1 MEDYTVRPSGTY
13 RRFHLLFLGV
23 GLFLAL
29 ITTAEANIYF
39 FTKVMQ
45 NCQHYK
51 LSGDRIQMNM
61 DGVGTDNPTFN
72 LTLSSRR
79 NNFEEVLVYGYLS
92 TGYAIS
98 RTGVNVKTVNITVI
112 IPSAGDETK
121 VTRADA
127 SLLADLVSEKI
138 DPYEFLREIE
148 WVVD

>member
-1 MEDYTVRPSGTY
+1 MEEPTVKPSGAF
-13 RRFHLLFLGV
+13 RRFHHVFLGV

-29 ITTAEANIYF
+29 TTTAEANIYF

-51 LSGDRIQMNM
+51 LSGDHIQMNM
-61 DGVGTDNPTFN
+61 EGAGTDNLTFN

-79 NNFEEVLVYGYLS
+79 NNVEEVLVYGYLS

-98 RTGVNVKTVNITVI
+98 RTGVKVNTINITVI
-112 IPSAGDETK
+112 IPSAGGETK
-121 VTRADA
+121 VTRVDA
-127 SLLADLVSEKI
+127 GLLADLVSEKI

>member
-1 MEDYTVRPSGTY
+1 MGVF
-13 RRFHLLFLGV
+13 RRLHLLFLGA
-23 GLFLAL
+23 GLLLAL
-29 ITTAEANIYF
+29 TTTAEANIYF

-51 LSGDRIQMNM
+51 LSGDHIQMNM
-61 DGVGTDNPTFN
+61 EGAGTENPTFN

-98 RTGVNVKTVNITVI
+98 RTGVKVNTVNITVI
-112 IPSAGDETK
+112 IPSAGNETK

-127 SLLADLVSEKI
+127 GLLADLVSEKI